1 MNITKN
7 QVSYFI
13 AGYKAGLV
21 RSGTMSSEE
30 IEHEDYTTI
39 TFRNEVLKYL
49 RAYNSEEF
57 DKQGL
62 EAMYK
67 ELK

>member
-1 MNITKN
+1 MSITKN
-7 QVSYFI
+7 QISYFI

-30 IEHEDYTTI
+30 IEHLDYTTI
-39 TFRNEVLKYL
+39 TFHNEVLKYL
-49 RAYNSEEF
+49 KAYNTEEF

-62 EAMYK
+62 RAMYK
-67 ELK
+67 ELE